1 MNIHEYIQAIIQK
14 FSMVTTDSN
23 IGVQISDNFLS
34 PEMVSDISNLG
45 YVSSNLSF
53 WNVEDYDK
61 YSSDP
66 KLVLKNLK
74 IKKNHRLVIGNLNIN
89 SISNCQIWQ
98 IKSDNTA

>member
-23 IGVQISDNFLS
+23 IGVQISDNSLS

-53 WNVEDYDK
+53 WNVKDYDK
-61 YSSDP
+61 
-66 KLVLKNLK
+66 
-74 IKKNHRLVIGNLNIN
+74 
-89 SISNCQIWQ
+89 
-98 IKSDNTA
+98 